1 MARLPS
7 RAASDLVPDPSWR
20 PLYRVGAVA
29 AGLAVILYVVALILF
44 VVTPTPPLPASG
56 GAAML
61 EHVVSNRSAYV
72 VKQVLWVA
80 PNLLMMVV
88 VLAIAVALAQVNKS
102 FALTA
107 GVIAVASWA
116 VSFAW
121 PTTGEGS
128 LAMVVL
134 SDRYAEAATDA
145 ERVATVAGAELLLAL
160 NDLPAVVLGVL
171 QTLGILLLAA
181 LMTRGVFPKGLA
193 WLGGVTGAIGIVAEA
208 LRPWLGW
215 AYAVYGLLLF
225 GWLIWVAVA
234 LGGWEVRQH
243 PASVVGRQCDRRL
256 DPVQHRGHMQGNMG
270 ADGGERTAGQHVAK
284 RHDAV
289 ADERID
295 HLGPAVLD
303 VAQVIGGR
311 HTEAGGEGDYPGREL
326 ARPGGSPPGGREG
339 APHHGNRQHG
349 EEQRVQSSVDDAK
362 PKDVPRESQTAGRR
376 RSGHPLHAR
385 NQDGAA
391 HEHSDHTPD
400 PAVEQERAEIDS
412 APADVATQK

>member
-1 MARLPS
+1 MARLPRS
-7 RAASDLVPDPSWR
+7 AVPDLVPDPSWQ

-29 AGLAVILYVVALILF
+29 AGLAVVLYVVALVLF
-44 VVTPTPPLPASG
+44 VVTPSPPPPSSG

-61 EHVVSNRSAYV
+61 EHVVSSRSAYV
-72 VKQVLWVA
+72 AKQVLWVA
-80 PNLLMMVV
+80 PNLLMIIV

-102 FALTA
+102 YALTA

-116 VSFAW
+116 VGFAW

-134 SDRYAEAATDA
+134 SDRFVEAAMDA

-171 QTLGILLLAA
+171 QTLGILLLAG

-234 LGGWEVRQH
+234 LG
-243 PASVVGRQCDRRL
+243 RL
-256 DPVQHRGHMQGNMG
+256 G
-270 ADGGERTAGQHVAK
+270 
-284 RHDAV
+284 
-289 ADERID
+289 
-295 HLGPAVLD
+295 
-303 VAQVIGGR
+303 
-311 HTEAGGEGDYPGREL
+311 
-326 ARPGGSPPGGREG
+326 
-339 APHHGNRQHG
+339 
-349 EEQRVQSSVDDAK
+349 
-362 PKDVPRESQTAGRR
+362 SQTAPR
-376 RSGHPLHAR
+376 
-385 NQDGAA
+385 
-391 HEHSDHTPD
+391 
-400 PAVEQERAEIDS
+400 V
-412 APADVATQK
+412 